1 MGFKGGFAAFVDGYQ
16 RSSEAAANRA
26 RMEAQDKR
34 AEESAEYQRT
44 RDAAQDKR
52 VATDDAYREEMRSR
66 ERKGWAEKDNLDK
79 IERDTRAEP
88 DAASPGATPAATP
101 VAPVNTSANYNPAGP
116 SLSSPSMAAIF
127 DKIASV
133 PTGTG
138 LTPYD
143 KEMRVAKRLAQ
154 AAGGY
159 ERAQAIIARAKTARD
174 EGLLNTLSHLEA
186 NDPQAAWEDFNS
198 SGAARMPPGSKFV
211 QDGKS
216 KDPYTG
222 VEKPTWKLV
231 GQDGTV
237 INPDIRSSVY
247 AHVFTPKERI
257 TMEAGR
263 ANNDAKLEMAKEK
276 LEQAKFLAQMRAANA
291 GNRAAAGGANGAE
304 PIWNEKADA
313 FLQDNFKSKNP
324 ESGQVDFDGG
334 GFQFAQEI
342 ALGVSRRN
350 GGNTAAAT
358 AYAIKADNALKVLAQ
373 GNPEALAALRLQAM
387 NDMKRAVLSPTSQ
400 AMSDRTEQELLA
412 SKNKK

>member
-66 ERKGWAEKDNLDK
+66 ERKEWGEKDNLEK

-88 DAASPGATPAATP
+88 ETASPGPTPAATP

-143 KEMRVAKRLAQ
+143 KEMQVAKRLAQ

-159 ERAQAIIARAKTARD
+159 ERAQAIIARAKALRN
-174 EGLLNTLSHLEA
+174 EGVLDTLNRLDA
-186 NDPQAAWEDFNS
+186 NDPQAAWEAFNS

-211 QDGKS
+211 QQGTS

-231 GQDGTV
+231 GQDGAV
-237 INPDIRSSVY
+237 INPDIRGSVY

-257 TMEAGR
+257 SLESSRT
-263 ANNDAKLEMAKEK
+263 NNDAKLEMAKEK
-276 LEQAKFLAQMRAANA
+276 LEQAKFLAQMRMASA
-291 GNRAAAGGANGAE
+291 GARSAAAGQQPTAAFDPLQGFDPKEAQSAATKVVDEAIAGSGK
-304 PIWNEKADA
+304 PMTPKQRADA
-313 FLQDNFKSKNP
+313 IAQ
-324 ESGQVDFDGG
+324 QT
-334 GFQFAQEI
+334 FALRDAYASNNSQRERARVFSSAARGASTPAEI
-342 ALGVSRRN
+342 AAVRARAMQSGY
-350 GGNTAAAT
+350 TDAEMAA
-358 AYAIKADNALKVLAQ
+358 ID
-373 GNPEALAALRLQAM
+373 PRFAAPAGPAR
-387 NDMKRAVLSPTSQ
+387 
-400 AMSDRTEQELLA
+400 
-412 SKNKK
+412 